1 VPLITT
7 DIHVAASAYNNLE
20 LLSAATQRNVVT
32 LQASLNTISAQHLQ
46 LVDTVRAQSDLT
58 TTLIPANATL
68 TANQAAAVSPDLT
81 LDNFIAALG
90 LSIAL
95 AEATMPDRAI
105 NSVQASVQSFLTI
118 SQGANNT
125 KVAGMRLYQP
135 EFGNPSALTTTSF
148 ELAKTTTPGVP
159 APRSLYTVLE
169 AKQATFDDPFWTK
182 FSSGTPPAQPAAEI
196 VIEVAKVFATIG
208 GWAFTYVLD
217 EATTIA
223 GLETTLAGLLTGVTP
238 AAAAVIAYTSSVQAL
253 TALTQTLAARST
265 YVAGD
270 LYALAAALD
279 ATTTLA
285 SAVIP

>member
-7 DIHVAASAYNNLE
+7 DIHVAAAAYTNLE
-20 LLSAATQRNVVT
+20 LLSDSTQRNVVT
-32 LQASLNTISAQHLQ
+32 LQASLDAISAQHLQ
-46 LVDTVRAQSDLT
+46 LIDTVRVQSDLT

-68 TANQAAAVSPDLT
+68 TANQAAAVSPDVT

-105 NSVQASVQSFLTI
+105 NSVQASVQSYLTI
-118 SQGANNT
+118 TQGANNT

-135 EFGNPSALTTTSF
+135 ELGNPSALTTTSF
-148 ELAKTTTPGVP
+148 ELAKTTTPDAP
-159 APRSLYTVLE
+159 APRSLYTVLQ
-169 AKQATFDDPFWTK
+169 AKQAAFDDSFWTK

-196 VIEVAKVFATIG
+196 VIEVSKVFAAMG
-208 GWAFTYVLD
+208 GWSFPYVLQ
-217 EATTIA
+217 EVTTIA
-223 GLETTLAGLLTGVTP
+223 SLETTMAGLL
-238 AAAAVIAYTSSVQAL
+238 AAATPGPAVTAYTSSVQKL
-253 TALTQTLAARST
+253 TTLTQTLAARST

-270 LYALAAALD
+270 LYALVAALD

>member
-1 VPLITT
+1 MPLIATDLYAATT
-7 DIHVAASAYNNLE
+7 AYANLE
-20 LLSAATQRNVVT
+20 ALNQSTQRNVAI
-32 LQASLNTISAQHLQ
+32 LQASLDAISAKHAQ

-68 TANQAAAVSPDLT
+68 TANQAAAVSPDVT

-105 NSVQASVQSFLTI
+105 NSVQASVQSYLTI
-118 SQGANNT
+118 TPGANNT
-125 KVAGMRLYQP
+125 NVAGLRLYQP
-135 EFGNPSALTTTSF
+135 ELGDPTALTTTSF
-148 ELAKTTTPGVP
+148 ELAKTTTPGTP
-159 APRSLYTVLE
+159 APRSLYIVFQ
-169 AKQATFDDPFWTK
+169 AKQAAFDDPFWKK

-196 VIEVAKVFATIG
+196 VVEVAKVFAAIG
-208 GWAFTYVLD
+208 GWSFPYVLQ

-238 AAAAVIAYTSSVQAL
+238 AAAVAAYASSVQAL
-253 TALTQTLAARST
+253 TTLTQTLAARST

-279 ATTTLA
+279 STTTLA
-285 SAVIP
+285 SAVIS

>member
-1 VPLITT
+1 MPLITT

-32 LQASLNTISAQHLQ
+32 LQASLNTISAQHAQ
-46 LVDTVRAQSDLT
+46 LVDTARAQNDLT

-159 APRSLYTVLE
+159 APRSLYTVLQ
-169 AKQATFDDPFWTK
+169 AKQAAFDDPFWTK

-196 VIEVAKVFATIG
+196 VIEVAKVFAAMG
-208 GWAFTYVLD
+208 SWSFPYVLQ

-223 GLETTLAGLLTGVTP
+223 NLETTLVSLLNGVPP
-238 AAAAVIAYTSSVQAL
+238 AAAVTAYTSSVQAL
-253 TALTQTLAARST
+253 TALTQSLASRST